1 MAVTIEKKPP
11 AKKRGNRLAAKN
23 REAVCERIF
32 RLIVKGSTLI
42 QACASDVAYPSPS
55 TVYAWMNQYPELR
68 QQYELALEIS
78 QDELAD
84 QITRIPGTVA
94 IGDVSY
100 TTSDGKRIEERT
112 ADRLTRA
119 GMEAKLK
126 QWRVGRRESRLS
138 KPEAELGGGMG
149 FVGQSNVYVVVGGLP
164 DIPLGEFPTDEERLA
179 EIERARLPHERRS
192 GMLLEE
198 AEAHDVRGSGEYEKE
213 QS

>member
-1 MAVTIEKKPP
+1 MAVTIHKKTTP
-11 AKKRGNRLAAKN
+11 KKRGNRLAEKN

-32 RLIVKGSTLI
+32 RLIVNGSTLI
-42 QACASDVAYPSPS
+42 QACASDVGYPAPS
-55 TVYAWMNQYPELR
+55 TVYAWINRYPEIR

-84 QITRIPGTVA
+84 QITRIPGTVD

-100 TTSDGKRIEERT
+100 VTSDGKRIEERT

-138 KPEAELGGGMG
+138 KPEAELGGGVG
-149 FVGQSNVYVVVGGLP
+149 FIAQSNVYVVMGALP
-164 DIPLGEFPTDEERLA
+164 DQPLGELETIEEKTEAIREAREPHQRKNGQQLA
-179 EIERARLPHERRS
+179 A
-192 GMLLEE
+192 
-198 AEAHDVRGSGEYEKE
+198 AEALEAQGVLDEDIE